1 MNKLIKRLFD
11 LVMSFAGLLIFS
23 PLLIIIAIIIK
34 MHDSGT
40 VFYRAPRTGLN
51 GTPFY
56 MHKFRTMVLNADKIG
71 PSSSPKS
78 DPRVTPFGKFLRKY
92 KLDELT
98 QLFDVISGN
107 MSIVGPRPEE
117 KKFTDMFSESEK
129 NILSVKPGITDW
141 ASIWNSNESELLE
154 GSDDPDDYY
163 LKNIRPE
170 KLRLQLLYA
179 EKHNF
184 FIDLQILF
192 LTLRKII
199 FKH

>member
-1 MNKLIKRLFD
+1 MDKILKRLFD
-11 LVMSFAGLLIFS
+11 LVVSITGLLLLS
-23 PLLIIIAIIIK
+23 PLIIIIAILIK

-40 VFYRAPRTGLN
+40 VFYKAQRTGLN
-51 GTPFY
+51 GSLFF
-56 MHKFRTMVLNADKIG
+56 MHKFRTMVLNADKTG

-78 DPRVTPFGKFLRKY
+78 DPRVTPIGRFLRKY
-92 KLDELT
+92 KLDELA
-98 QLFDVISGN
+98 QLFDVLSGK
-107 MSIVGPRPEE
+107 MSIIGPRPEE
-117 KKFTDMFSESEK
+117 KRFTDMFSEGEK
-129 NILSVKPGITDW
+129 KILSVKPGITDW

-184 FIDLQILF
+184 FIDLQIFF
-192 LTLRKII
+192 LTLRKIV
-199 FKH
+199 FKR